1 MRLLK
6 RSTCARMRVRREI
19 RQSEGEALADL
30 ALYHEMTF
38 SWEHIPQAQKLG
50 EEALGIAQEIGDER
64 VVARSL
70 SAYPN
75 RPDRLYV
82 I

>member
-1 MRLLK
+1 M
-6 RSTCARMRVRREI
+6 TARAAGD

-64 VVARSL
+64 VVARLSL
-70 SAYPN
+70 
-75 RPDRLYV
+75 
-82 I
+82 IHI